1 MINTWT
7 ALVFAAV
14 CWTIAELSLR
24 SVARLPVEA
33 ACRRC
38 RHDLRGSV
46 ELRCP
51 ECGAMAEGRDR
62 GYWRRRR
69 LSRRGVATLA
79 FVLGLLSLIGP
90 LMSVMPLRVE
100 LRSSIA
106 VGNSGIIAS
115 AYMSGWYW
123 SEDPPRAGGVLLAP
137 QKLELIYEDKAV
149 LFVRGRGEWVD
160 PHSRQSVSAAATAG
174 ELGCGQCEEL
184 LKEVLALDW
193 SSSGAHRA
201 QSARPQPLTPGPLE
215 VRDTSSAVMHWA
227 LLGGVGIAAIWL
239 AVRAIRAEREHA

>member
-106 VGNSGIIAS
+106 VEAPESSRRHI
-115 AYMSGWYW
+115 
-123 SEDPPRAGGVLLAP
+123 RAVGTGARTLPA
-137 QKLELIYEDKAV
+137 
-149 LFVRGRGEWVD
+149 RGAFS
-160 PHSRQSVSAAATAG
+160 SRHR
-174 ELGCGQCEEL
+174 
-184 LKEVLALDW
+184 
-193 SSSGAHRA
+193 SSS
-201 QSARPQPLTPGPLE
+201 
-215 VRDTSSAVMHWA
+215 
-227 LLGGVGIAAIWL
+227 
-239 AVRAIRAEREHA
+239 